1 MTHLCVANPSISLI
15 GPGGDL
21 QSRVR
26 PRRVKSYQNCLT
38 LNSHCTLLAIISSQ
52 NQTPYYNGTHSI
64 LHFARESIYQWIC
77 GSFKGFG
84 KDMWIW
90 YIIWHYIYTENH
102 TRGEFAWQT
111 RLWHC
116 WSSDTAPSEMKLT
129 FEKALPI
136 ALVMESASNIAQLH
150 SSHGT
155 PSTQSDVNKLS
166 LASGKHSYH
175 KQPQKHKH
183 VYVCVLVTQV
193 IFDAL
198 HICIGKIGDPSIWG
212 VPIFFFFCVC
222 VCVCVGG
229 GGGGGGG
236 YSPCDFIIF
245 LCYHCASEGFMERP
259 STHDCIVQ
267 IPGIWCDVRDIFLFM
282 ANCCLFIGKGPTV
295 LL

>member
-1 MTHLCVANPSISLI
+1 MWSIYTVSLLHI
-15 GPGGDL
+15 AFFIVIIMALHSTLHDFPGKDWL
-21 QSRVR
+21 
-26 PRRVKSYQNCLT
+26 SYQERFGFYFQANYIDYSAAIKQQEILLSVIGTDTYT
-38 LNSHCTLLAIISSQ
+38 LLHSLAAHCTLLAIISSQ

-90 YIIWHYIYTENH
+90 YIIWHYIYTADH

-111 RLWHC
+111 RLWRC

-150 SSHGT
+150 SSHGM

-198 HICIGKIGDPSIWG
+198 HICIGKIGVVIPHVISSSSF
-212 VPIFFFFCVC
+212 V
-222 VCVCVGG
+222 
-229 GGGGGGG
+229 
-236 YSPCDFIIF
+236 IIV
-245 LCYHCASEGFMERP
+245 H
-259 STHDCIVQ
+259 Q
-267 IPGIWCDVRDIFLFM
+267 RDSW
-282 ANCCLFIGKGPTV
+282 KGPPAMTV
-295 LL
+295 